1 MRVLSG
7 VLLVLLVTGSPARAQ
22 GLTWGLKA
30 GINLATLT
38 SDEDPGPDYKFLV
51 GLVGGGYVN
60 WRIGG
65 RLDFQPEVLI
75 GEQGSALGSDVAD
88 AKIKLDYLT
97 VPLLVRYRLSS
108 SNGGL
113 AVYGGPSFATKL
125 RARASAE
132 FGGDTV
138 TTNISDQIE
147 TLDLGVAVGA
157 MYEKGRYTIDGR
169 YTFGF
174 ANINTEVDNP
184 GKVRNR
190 VITGLVGVRF

>member
-1 MRVLSG
+1 MRVLLG
-7 VLLVLLVTGSPARAQ
+7 VLLLVLVTGSPARAQ
-22 GLTWGLKA
+22 GFTWGVKA
-30 GINLATLT
+30 GINLATLS
-38 SDEDPGPDYKFLV
+38 SDEQPSPDYTLMV

-60 WRIGG
+60 WRLSG
-65 RLDFQPEVLI
+65 RLDFQPEVLV

-88 AKIKLDYLT
+88 AKIKLDYVT

-108 SNGGL
+108 AGGGL
-113 AVYGGPSFATKL
+113 AVYGGPSLAVKF

-138 TTNISDQIE
+138 TTDISDQIE
-147 TLDLGVAVGA
+147 TMDYGVAVGA
-157 MYEKGRYTIDGR
+157 MYESGRYTIDGR

-174 ANINTEVDNP
+174 GNINAAADDP
-184 GKVRNR
+184 AKVHNR

>member
-1 MRVLSG
+1 MRLLSG
-7 VLLVLLVTGSPARAQ
+7 VLLLVLVTGSPARAQ

-30 GINLATLT
+30 GVNLATFS
-38 SDEDPGPDYKFLV
+38 SDEQPNPDYKLMV
-51 GLVGGGYVN
+51 GLVGGGYVT

-75 GEQGSALGSDVAD
+75 GQQGASLGSDVAD
-88 AKIKLDYLT
+88 AKIKIDYLT
-97 VPLLVRYRLSS
+97 VPLLLRYRLSS
-108 SNGGL
+108 SSGGL
-113 AVYGGPSFATKL
+113 SVYGGPSLATKL

-138 TTNISDQIE
+138 TTDISDQIE
-147 TLDLGVAVGA
+147 TLDFGVAAGV

-169 YTFGF
+169 YTFGLG
-174 ANINTEVDNP
+174 NINTEVDNP
-184 GKVRNR
+184 GKVHNR